1 MVLETRQ
8 IAQPW
13 NNKVKGVVTCQLIII
28 YTRVRSPTRTRVAST
43 ASLAI
48 GIANDFHLSNGRESI
63 NRFHACILDAA
74 GLRRPQCPTEVRGK
88 TYV

>member
-13 NNKVKGVVTCQLIII
+13 NNKVKGVVTSQLIINAHAI
-28 YTRVRSPTRTRVAST
+28 AYTRTRVAST
-43 ASLAI
+43 ASHI
-48 GIANDFHLSNGRESI
+48 GTANDFYLSNGRESI
-63 NRFHACILDAA
+63 SRFHACILDAA

>member
-13 NNKVKGVVTCQLIII
+13 NNKVKGVVTSQLIINAHAI
-28 YTRVRSPTRTRVAST
+28 AHTRTRVAST
-43 ASLAI
+43 ASHI
-48 GIANDFHLSNGRESI
+48 GKANDFHLSNGRESI
-63 NRFHACILDAA
+63 SRFHACILDAA
-74 GLRRPQCPTEVRGK
+74 GLRRPQCPTEVRSK